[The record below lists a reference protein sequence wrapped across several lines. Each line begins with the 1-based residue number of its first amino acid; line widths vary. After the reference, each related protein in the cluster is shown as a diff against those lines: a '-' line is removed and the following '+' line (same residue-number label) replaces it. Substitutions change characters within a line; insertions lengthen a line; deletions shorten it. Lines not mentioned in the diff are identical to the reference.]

1 MSFAAIQQAQQ
12 EQGAPVRDKRSLKE
26 IQEEERD
33 LQAEA
38 DFLVWWTA
46 EEERLRL
53 EAEAVSAAL
62 VKSKKDGGK
71 KRRGQGPDSQRRRAS
86 GQDYPGKQRQEGKP
100 QDGQRSEGARQESQG
115 QRAANATPPSKPQ
128 GRRPKNKQVPSGRSA
143 PPTSA
148 P

>member
-53 EAEAVSAAL
+53 EAEAMAHRGTAMS
-62 VKSKKDGGK
+62 
-71 KRRGQGPDSQRRRAS
+71 RRLLCRTNSHHIATILHLGQG
-86 GQDYPGKQRQEGKP
+86 
-100 QDGQRSEGARQESQG
+100 
-115 QRAANATPPSKPQ
+115 
-128 GRRPKNKQVPSGRSA
+128 
-143 PPTSA
+143 
-148 P
+148 